1 MFRVLTEDETKG
13 AKDAMNGD
21 GSGLNERKKLILKAI
36 IEAHVKEGEPV
47 GSKYLTQNKQIALS
61 SATIRNEMSEL
72 EEMGYLEQPH
82 TSAGRVPSEN
92 GYRFY
97 VNSLMQKYRMSQ
109 NELARM
115 NTLVKSRLAEVDKL
129 LETATQLA
137 AALTNYTSI
146 AIKPGQSAAVI
157 TKFRLV
163 FITDEMLMLV
173 MLMADGSVK
182 TSQIHAEITIDA
194 DMLERLEFML
204 NTRVAGKRADE
215 ITMPLVM
222 ELEKS
227 FGDGDSLVGPVM
239 KCICGTLGED
249 FDGEVRLSGVN
260 HLLEYPEY
268 ADAHKF
274 KELLG
279 VLEEKRDLLKL
290 VSESDSDEDKPQVII
305 GSENSVEEM
314 QDSALVF
321 QKIKSGGKVVGAIGI
336 LGPRRMDYSK
346 VISTVEYIAENISG
360 LLDPEKGLPPGE
372 GSGGNNN
379 NRKDQS

>member
-1 MFRVLTEDETKG
+1 MAKG
-13 AKDAMNGD
+13 AKSAMNGD

-173 MLMADGSVK
+173 MLMADGTVK
-182 TSQIHAEITIDA
+182 TSQIHAEIRIDA
-194 DMLERLEFML
+194 DMLERLELML

-227 FGDGDSLVGPVM
+227 FGDGDSLVGPVL

-249 FDGEVRLSGVN
+249 SDGEVRLSGVN

-290 VSESDSDEDKPQVII
+290 VSESDGDADKPQVII

-321 QKIKSGGKVVGAIGI
+321 QKIRSGGKVVGAIGI

-360 LLDPEKGLPPGE
+360 LLDPEKGLPPGGAE
-372 GSGGNNN
+372 GNNN